1 MNYIR
6 DLQENPEA
14 KPTGYWK
21 NTSDNSIIRSFIDI
35 AGSNITEKLEILLS
49 GGYLKEH
56 IDENLIYDYLH
67 SSEENL
73 WSVLYLTGYLT
84 RLLRMTI
91 SYHDYKEDFYHAF
104 LTGIFMGAGE
114 QIESNK
120 EHGLG
125 RPDLVIIDK
134 VNGKV
139 AIFEVKYS
147 QSMKQ
152 LNKDCDKALAQ
163 MKERKY
169 AEDYKDRYKDIFCYG
184 ISFYKKECLVKMLE
198 S

>member
-56 IDENLIYDYLH
+56 IDENLTYDYLH

-73 WSVLYLTGYLT
+73 WSVLYLTGYLIKEPTIKMIGANNDRKLAKILLAVNRIKKDGYT
-84 RLLRMTI
+84 RSDAI
-91 SYHDYKEDFYHAF
+91 SCLCWEENA
-104 LTGIFMGAGE
+104 
-114 QIESNK
+114 
-120 EHGLG
+120 
-125 RPDLVIIDK
+125 
-134 VNGKV
+134 
-139 AIFEVKYS
+139 
-147 QSMKQ
+147 
-152 LNKDCDKALAQ
+152 
-163 MKERKY
+163 
-169 AEDYKDRYKDIFCYG
+169 DIV
-184 ISFYKKECLVKMLE
+184 ENLE
-198 S
+198 KGTNNDI

>member
-56 IDENLIYDYLH
+56 IDENLTYDYLH

-84 RLLRMTI
+84 RMRDTDLKEKISDGTTALMIPNEEIKEIFQTTI
-91 SYHDYKEDFYHAF
+91 
-104 LTGIFMGAGE
+104 
-114 QIESNK
+114 
-120 EHGLG
+120 
-125 RPDLVIIDK
+125 
-134 VNGKV
+134 
-139 AIFEVKYS
+139 
-147 QSMKQ
+147 
-152 LNKDCDKALAQ
+152 
-163 MKERKY
+163 RKWFDDN
-169 AEDYKDRYKDIFCYG
+169 AKRD
-184 ISFYKKECLVKMLE
+184 VW
-198 S
+198 